1 MPGTENYDPRSRP
14 WYQASRQNS
23 GVLRTETYKFYSSGK
38 IGITLAND
46 MHDGWVI
53 AMDISLESL
62 QEELARMATAYAGYI
77 GLFEQTGAII
87 SANLNESSAN
97 VFFKGLVEK
106 GALRMAKT

>member
-1 MPGTENYDPRSRP
+1 
-14 WYQASRQNS
+14 
-23 GVLRTETYKFYSSGK
+23 
-38 IGITLAND
+38 

-97 VFFKGLVEK
+97 DFFKGLVEK
-106 GALRMAKT
+106 GALLMAKT